1 MLMRMIAYK
10 YNEGDMNE
18 MVICGEKLKIGDRIR
33 VVSQWPYM
41 RTPKWAAGYK
51 GTIVRFNKYT
61 ISVKLDDFPNEIC
74 RIDYG
79 DWEKIDM

>member
-18 MVICGEKLKIGDRIR
+18 IVICGEKLKIGDRIR

-51 GTIVRFNKYT
+51 GT
-61 ISVKLDDFPNEIC
+61 
-74 RIDYG
+74 
-79 DWEKIDM
+79 EKRCVEHRYRARRKF